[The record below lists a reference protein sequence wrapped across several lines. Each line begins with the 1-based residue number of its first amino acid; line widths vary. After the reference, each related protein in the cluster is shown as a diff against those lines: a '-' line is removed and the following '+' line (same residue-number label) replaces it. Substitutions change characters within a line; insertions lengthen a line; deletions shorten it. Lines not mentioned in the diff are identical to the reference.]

1 MMQKKK
7 KANVPISKV
16 ANDILLEI
24 MDAGEISLEEL
35 AFKTGYSEYQV
46 MKAWLS
52 IMNDVPYIGFTED
65 RVFFVLKKHREEAK
79 KDAQRLKQLREEG
92 EEGEVMEVV

>member
-7 KANVPISKV
+7 KANVPIYKV

-24 MDAGEISLEEL
+24 MDAGEISLERL
-35 AFKTGYSEYQV
+35 ALKTGYSEYDIV
-46 MKAWLS
+46 KAWRS
-52 IMNDVPYIGFTED
+52 IMDDVNYIGFTED
-65 RVFFVLKKHREEAK
+65 RVFFVFKKYREEAK
-79 KDAQRLKQLREEG
+79 KDAQRLRQLREEG